1 MKNELISTS
10 KQFGQTID
18 DKPSILR
25 GKQEDSQDFRM
36 AKGAGQVRKIE
47 MQIFQVKTK
56 GDTKQES
63 LMDVKEEGMDHAI
76 ALNQKLSVI
85 YKAQAKYKSL
95 K

>member
-1 MKNELISTS
+1 
-10 KQFGQTID
+10 
-18 DKPSILR
+18 
-25 GKQEDSQDFRM
+25 
-36 AKGAGQVRKIE
+36 